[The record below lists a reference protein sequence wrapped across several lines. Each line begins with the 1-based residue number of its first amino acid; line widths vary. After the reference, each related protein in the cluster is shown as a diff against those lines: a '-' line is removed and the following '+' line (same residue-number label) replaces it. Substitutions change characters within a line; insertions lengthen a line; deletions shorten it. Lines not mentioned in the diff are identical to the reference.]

1 MTGIQWA
8 SGDDYVDLGGD
19 TPTLDNYFRPT
30 ASTEKEYAPDEDSGG
45 RKRREGEDE
54 LVADLTEEDL
64 GYEPEE
70 EEAELK
76 LEGIR
81 GQRYVLNNTPPSVLL
96 SVRYDGDS
104 RKAFVKLYDSEK
116 KQLYFWYDDTGHLPY
131 CFTDISP
138 QSIRGNRRDI
148 MNHPGFK
155 DLETVDKYDLL
166 LDRKAKVTKI
176 VASDPLAIGGRNDSI
191 RELIPDNVWEAKIPY
206 HICYIYD
213 RGLTP
218 GMSYRVKDGK
228 LLTVDTK
235 IQSGVLRD
243 FTEIFKDEPKEF
255 KELIPR
261 LLPYFIEP
269 TPDIRRVAVDIEVH
283 TPIADR
289 IPDPTKAEHEVFAV
303 SLASNDGL
311 KEVYLLKNE
320 KQANEYQALTNSSG
334 SREFE
339 VRLFDSEVKLI
350 EKTFGVLDEYPLV
363 VTFNGDLFDLRYLAH
378 RARKLN
384 VDLAKI
390 PIILTRQRAA
400 LRYGEHIDLYQF
412 FFNRSI
418 QVYAF
423 SNKYRDVSLDTISRA
438 LLGEGKLELTKP
450 IIQLSPQELV
460 QYSWQDAKITFN
472 LTHFNGNIVLNLI
485 LLIMRLSHLPIEDV
499 TRQAVSAWIRSLFY
513 FEHRAQ
519 GYLIPRPQDISKLKG
534 QADTKALIKGKK
546 YLGAIVVEPRKG
558 VHFNVAVLD
567 FASLYPSIIK
577 TKNLSYETVRCPHQ
591 ECKGNKIPETTHWV
605 CIKKRGISSLLI
617 GFLRDTRVRWFKIK
631 AKDKSLNSDE
641 RSLYDAVSQA
651 LKVFL
656 NASYGVFGAETF
668 PLYCPP
674 VAESTTAVG
683 RYAIKKTIDK
693 AKEIGVEV
701 IYGDSLAYD
710 RKIFVQ
716 TPEGDVWLQ
725 QIGEFVDRHMDQAGR
740 YRTLA
745 YENEMT
751 KFQPIIRLIR
761 HKYNGQMLRIVTQHG
776 RTVVTPQ
783 HSIYAYKDGKIELC
797 DAKELRKGDLLISL
811 TNPIIESMHDEKY
824 VFDLAKLNWGRYKN
838 SVMLWKDNLRFPREK
853 GLCPYCNR
861 RVVCLS
867 SHIHYAHSERRLT
880 LFSNV
885 DWRFIGG
892 RNAKS
897 ERIPRFIKLTTDL
910 AWILGFYCAEGSTS
924 DVKTTSGRKY
934 ILSFAGQNRR
944 YIERIKVYFDELL
957 TKNLKI
963 IENTDKRTG
972 KPIYYYR
979 ISGIP
984 VIALFSEAFG
994 CGIRSSGKRVPNFIL
1009 SSEESLRRAFIEGY
1023 FAGDGYTVLAPGYR
1037 TIFPE
1042 FATKSLDLAIGVQLI
1057 LKSLDFGK
1065 TKFGKQLKHL
1075 YWKRRKD
1082 KPGVVQVRLQG
1093 AKSNEK
1099 EGENFC
1105 LTRIT
1110 DIRRMKYRHPYVYD
1124 IEVEGA
1130 HNFVDAE
1137 GMILVHNTDSVFL
1150 KNPSEAQIKEL
1161 FKWSAVELGIEL
1173 ELDKRY
1179 RYLALS
1185 ERKKNYLGVYED
1197 GTVDIKGLTGKKRNT
1212 PGFLKQAFQEMVQAL
1227 AQVHSSE
1234 DFDLARKR
1242 IKEIARTCY
1251 RKLEKR
1257 EYSLDNL
1264 AFRIELTKAL
1274 EDYKK
1279 TTPQHVKAAKQLQE
1293 DGAEVKAGDIIYFV
1307 KVKGPAGVKPV
1318 KQASVNEID
1327 VEKYKDH
1334 IKTTFEQV
1342 LDALGIEF
1350 HEIMGFSKLDAFY

>member
-1 MTGIQWA
+1 MGA
-8 SGDDYVDLGGD
+8 DN
-19 TPTLDNYFRPT
+19 PTLDSYFQPT
-30 ASTEKEYAPDEDSGG
+30 AGSEEEHALKEDSSE
-45 RKRREGEDE
+45 RKRRAGEDE
-54 LVADLTEEDL
+54 LGEEVSEEDA

-81 GQRYVLNNTPPSVLL
+81 GQRYVLNNTPPSLLL

-104 RKAFVKLYDSEK
+104 SKAFVKLYDPEK
-116 KQLYFWYDDTGHLPY
+116 KLLHFWYDDTGHLPY
-131 CFTDISP
+131 CFTDVSP
-138 QSIRGNRRDI
+138 QAIRGNRRDI
-148 MNHPGFK
+148 VNHPGFM

-166 LDRKAKVTKI
+166 LDRKAMVTKI

-228 LLTVDTK
+228 LFTVDTK
-235 IQSGVLRD
+235 IQGRVLRD

-303 SLASNDGL
+303 SLDSNDGL
-311 KEVYLLKNE
+311 KEVYLLRNE
-320 KQANEYQALTNSSG
+320 KQASEYQALTNSSG
-334 SREFE
+334 SREFK
-339 VRLFDSEVKLI
+339 VRLFDSEVKLL
-350 EKTFGVLDEYPLV
+350 ERTFEVLDEYPVV

-384 VDLAKI
+384 LDSAKI
-390 PIILTRQRAA
+390 PIVLTRQRAA

-438 LLGEGKLELTKP
+438 LIGEGKLQLVRP
-450 IIQLSPQELV
+450 ITELSPQELV

-472 LTHFNGNIVLNLI
+472 LTRFNGNIVLNLI

-519 GYLIPRPQDISKLKG
+519 GYLIPRPQDISRLKG
-534 QADTKALIKGKK
+534 QADTRALIKGKK

-605 CIKKRGISSLLI
+605 CIKRRGISSLII
-617 GFLRDTRVRWFKIK
+617 GFLRDIRVKWFKIK
-631 AKDKSLNSDE
+631 SKDKSLSNGE

-683 RYAIKKTIDK
+683 RYAIKKTIDE

-701 IYGDSLAYD
+701 IYGD
-710 RKIFVQ
+710 
-716 TPEGDVWLQ
+716 
-725 QIGEFVDRHMDQAGR
+725 
-740 YRTLA
+740 
-745 YENEMT
+745 
-751 KFQPIIRLIR
+751 
-761 HKYNGQMLRIVTQHG
+761 
-776 RTVVTPQ
+776 
-783 HSIYAYKDGKIELC
+783 
-797 DAKELRKGDLLISL
+797 
-811 TNPIIESMHDEKY
+811 
-824 VFDLAKLNWGRYKN
+824 
-838 SVMLWKDNLRFPREK
+838 
-853 GLCPYCNR
+853 
-861 RVVCLS
+861 
-867 SHIHYAHSERRLT
+867 
-880 LFSNV
+880 
-885 DWRFIGG
+885 
-892 RNAKS
+892 
-897 ERIPRFIKLTTDL
+897 
-910 AWILGFYCAEGSTS
+910 
-924 DVKTTSGRKY
+924 
-934 ILSFAGQNRR
+934 
-944 YIERIKVYFDELL
+944 
-957 TKNLKI
+957 
-963 IENTDKRTG
+963 
-972 KPIYYYR
+972 
-979 ISGIP
+979 
-984 VIALFSEAFG
+984 
-994 CGIRSSGKRVPNFIL
+994 
-1009 SSEESLRRAFIEGY
+1009 
-1023 FAGDGYTVLAPGYR
+1023 
-1037 TIFPE
+1037 
-1042 FATKSLDLAIGVQLI
+1042 
-1057 LKSLDFGK
+1057 
-1065 TKFGKQLKHL
+1065 
-1075 YWKRRKD
+1075 
-1082 KPGVVQVRLQG
+1082 
-1093 AKSNEK
+1093 
-1099 EGENFC
+1099 
-1105 LTRIT
+1105 
-1110 DIRRMKYRHPYVYD
+1110 
-1124 IEVEGA
+1124 
-1130 HNFVDAE
+1130 
-1137 GMILVHNTDSVFL
+1137 TDSVFL

-1161 FKWSAVELGIEL
+1161 FKWSAAELGIEL

-1212 PGFLKQAFQEMVQAL
+1212 PGFLKQAFQEMVKVL
-1227 AQVHSSE
+1227 AQVHSPE
-1234 DFDLARKR
+1234 DFDAARKE
-1242 IKEIARTCY
+1242 IKGIARECY

-1257 EYSLDNL
+1257 EYSLDDL

-1279 TTPQHVKAAKQLQE
+1279 TTPQHVKAAKQLRK
-1293 DGAEVKAGDIIYFV
+1293 DGAEVRAGDIIYFV
-1307 KVKGPAGVKPV
+1307 KVKGPDGVKPA